1 MSSSPSIK
9 FASFIVKKF
18 KSQMIES
25 LSEPVDLSKKKA
37 LISSRFSS
45 KGYYNSISFHR
56 KLLLEKIKDKEIF
69 IKGLLTHKKY
79 IEECNSVSG
88 ILSPFGWGEICHRD
102 KPTITRIIDSLE
114 NKSLVVRVSD
124 QIDHRIKR
132 VVLTKSGKQLFYD
145 VLPIMEKTREE
156 VRGKIPEE
164 EIEIFKNVLSKI
176 IKNLNS

>member
-1 MSSSPSIK
+1 M
-9 FASFIVKKF
+9 
-18 KSQMIES
+18 
-25 LSEPVDLSKKKA
+25 
-37 LISSRFSS
+37 
-45 KGYYNSISFHR
+45 
-56 KLLLEKIKDKEIF
+56 
-69 IKGLLTHKKY
+69 
-79 IEECNSVSG
+79 
-88 ILSPFGWGEICHRD
+88 GEICLRD

-114 NKSLVVRVSD
+114 DKSLVVRVSD

-156 VRGKIPEE
+156 ARGKIPDE